1 MYAIHAKSPQNE
13 NPKKHVPYISL
24 AQERSRRGRSSEEKK
39 KEEGKEKALENEG
52 KWNNNVKNENTALGR
67 SSQILPQSFVYS
79 SFIKDVMSII
89 RFDILSYGLFL
100 YNFVYSYTGYILYN
114 IEYRVDRG

>member
-1 MYAIHAKSPQNE
+1 MKTQRSMYHI
-13 NPKKHVPYISL
+13 YRSL
-24 AQERSRRGRSSEEKK
+24 K
-39 KEEGKEKALENEG
+39 KEVEEAVVAKKRKKEGGKEKALENEG